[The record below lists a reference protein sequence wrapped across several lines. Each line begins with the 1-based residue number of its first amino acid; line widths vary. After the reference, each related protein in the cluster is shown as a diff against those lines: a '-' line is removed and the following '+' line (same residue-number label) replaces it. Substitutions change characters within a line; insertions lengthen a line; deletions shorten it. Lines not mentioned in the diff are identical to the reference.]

1 MPTHAGEGLVG
12 KAPLLPSRGG
22 ELRTSAPVGPQ
33 FYSINCPGALVKA
46 SQPASHWHVI
56 SYQQTGQHLSLLE
69 GGSQASS
76 TPLPPQN
83 RHSTKITRS
92 HFPSEGGQDLSPV
105 IELES
110 LNLHPCREATLLCI
124 RSPVEKTATLP
135 RRCSPQP
142 FAARHGQ
149 RAPSKTTRAL
159 LSCPRALSPWHQ
171 LPTA

>member
-1 MPTHAGEGLVG
+1 MRWEGYDWHMPVNSYEWLFALLNKPLHSMPTHAGEGSVG

-56 SYQQTGQHLSLLE
+56 SYQQTRQHLSLLE

-83 RHSTKITRS
+83 RHSTKIT
-92 HFPSEGGQDLSPV
+92 
-105 IELES
+105 
-110 LNLHPCREATLLCI
+110 
-124 RSPVEKTATLP
+124 
-135 RRCSPQP
+135 
-142 FAARHGQ
+142 
-149 RAPSKTTRAL
+149 
-159 LSCPRALSPWHQ
+159 
-171 LPTA
+171 